1 MLIHTRDRLG
11 STVFFAVVL
20 HGVLI
25 LGVTFGNINFRG
37 AEDSSSL
44 RVTVV
49 VPTDR
54 TTAPD
59 ADILAQVDS
68 LGSGTLQQSVD
79 PAAPRRDTGRPAA
92 ARPDQGSDP
101 ETTLPG
107 RPQASPDVL
116 AARTGEREIQALPEP
131 SERHDTLPRLARA
144 DDDPDRPVSRL
155 LTDDDRLEISAPE
168 RELLLGP
175 DTRADEA
182 AAYLAAW
189 RSRVERIGT
198 RHFPAGLPGQPGT
211 GNPVL
216 EVSLRADGTL
226 ADIVIK
232 RSSGHGAIDQAALDI
247 LRLASPFEP
256 FEAALAQRYDSLR
269 FAYEWRFDG
278 LQ

>member
-25 LGVTFGNINFRG
+25 LGVTFGNIDFRG
-37 AEDSSSL
+37 GEDTSSL

-49 VPTDR
+49 VPTEQ
-54 TTAPD
+54 TTATD

-68 LGSGTLQQSVD
+68 LGSGTQRQPVD
-79 PAAPRRDTGRPAA
+79 PAAPRTET
-92 ARPDQGSDP
+92 ARPVEARADRGADP

-116 AARTGEREIQALPEP
+116 AARSGQREIQALPEP
-131 SERHDTLPRLARA
+131 SERPDTLPRLARA
-144 DDDPDRPVSRL
+144 SDEPDRPVNRL

-168 RELLLGP
+168 RELVLGP

-198 RHFPAGLPGQPGT
+198 RHFPAGLSGQSGV
-211 GNPVL
+211 GNPIL
-216 EVSLRADGTL
+216 EVSLRQDGTL
-226 ADIVIK
+226 ADIVVK
-232 RSSGHGAIDQAALDI
+232 RSSGHSALDQAALDI
-247 LRLASPFEP
+247 LRLASPFDP
-256 FEAALAQRYDSLR
+256 FEPPLAQRYDRLR
-269 FAYEWRFDG
+269 FAYEWRFDSG
-278 LQ
+278 P